1 MTTIETLKDKYIEVR
16 QRIAD
21 AAKRSGR
28 KAENILLIA
37 VTKTAEPDQIRELIK
52 LGHAD
57 FGENRVQQ
65 LVQRCAI
72 IDEWMAR
79 QRVLPGVHWQKPE
92 NTDPFGAAAQPAKPG
107 SGLPAQVRWHMI
119 GHLQR
124 NKARKAVELCRLIHS
139 VDSLRLAEELQ
150 LIGVKRD
157 KPVEVLLQ
165 VNCSGESQKYGCAIA
180 AAAHLAEQIET
191 MVHVQV
197 RGLMTMAALDA
208 DQAEA
213 RRTFVQCR
221 ELFDEIRES
230 GVAGPRFNI
239 LSMGMSGDYEMA
251 IQEGANMVRVG
262 TALFGEAK
270 GGMSDGADDEDED

>member
-1 MTTIETLKDKYIEVR
+1 MTTIETLKDKYTEVR

-21 AAKRSGR
+21 AARKFGR
-28 KAENILLIA
+28 APEGVMLVA

-65 LVQRCAI
+65 LIQRAAI

-79 QRVLPGVHWQKPE
+79 QRTMAGVQWQRGD
-92 NTDPFGAAAQPAKPG
+92 TGDSLHGAAPKGGA
-107 SGLPAQVRWHMI
+107 GLPPVVRWHMI

-150 LIGVKRD
+150 LIGIKRE

-165 VNCSGESQKYGCAIA
+165 VNCSLESQKYGCAIA
-180 AAAHLAEQIET
+180 AAAHLAEQIDT

-197 RGLMTMAALDA
+197 RGLMTMAAMGASPL
-208 DQAEA
+208 ET
-213 RRTFVQCR
+213 RKTFERCR
-221 ELFDEIRES
+221 ELFEEIRES
-230 GVAGPRFNI
+230 GMAGTRFNI
-239 LSMGMSGDYEMA
+239 LSMGMSGDYEAA
-251 IQEGANMVRVG
+251 IEEGANMVRVG
-262 TALFGEAK
+262 TALFGEPK
-270 GGMSDGADDEDED
+270 PGMSDGSDDEDED